1 MFLRWLSGF
10 LLTAALV
17 CAQKIPLATFS
28 GTVHSVSSKQ
38 LTIETAEGNL
48 VDFDINRKTQL
59 MRGKQRIS
67 PEDLQNGD
75 FVTIEARQEMVR
87 FLVAVT
93 VTVRERT
100 KD

>member
-10 LLTAALV
+10 LLAAALV
-17 CAQKIPLATFS
+17 CAQKIPLANFS
-28 GTVHSVSSKQ
+28 GTVHGVSSKQ

-67 PEDLQNGD
+67 AEDLQNGD